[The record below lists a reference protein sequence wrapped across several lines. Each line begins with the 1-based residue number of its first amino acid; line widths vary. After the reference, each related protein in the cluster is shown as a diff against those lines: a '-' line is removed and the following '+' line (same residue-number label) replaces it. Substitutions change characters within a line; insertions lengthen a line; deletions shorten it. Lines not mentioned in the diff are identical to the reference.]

1 MRSGRIKEYLGSQET
16 GRDNKWTSRISVV
29 SKGFV
34 DKLKSVLIDSV
45 SGRKVKEV
53 VEGYHLREPSV
64 PYKGNFDVKNDGIGP
79 ENRYFWDI
87 IVD

>member
-1 MRSGRIKEYLGSQET
+1 MPFFYLTRVG
-16 GRDNKWTSRISVV
+16 

-34 DKLKSVLIDSV
+34 EKLKAVLIGSV
-45 SGRKVKEV
+45 SGRKVEEAG
-53 VEGYHLREPSV
+53 EGYQLREPSV
-64 PYKGNFDVKNDGIGP
+64 PYKGNFDVKNDDIGP